1 MARMKS
7 EEDSVNPLRG
17 RRFLDEKEQARIDQI
32 RETRGQQ
39 VLRAGGGAKSV
50 KRRIILI
57 HLESYVVK
65 RIRIPE

>member
-17 RRFLDEKEQARIDQI
+17 KRFPDEKEQARIDQI

-39 VLRAGGGAKSV
+39 VLRTDDGINGV
-50 KRRIILI
+50 KRRIILFQ
-57 HLESYVVK
+57 LDPSVVK
-65 RIRIPE
+65 RLRIQE